1 VENLA
6 LETLMLACDS
16 LEGARPESVLFI
28 GAQSHPAL
36 RGQAGLVGWQALK
49 PLADAWDKAGFAR
62 SDTLPEG
69 KWPWVMVLPQKSR
82 NETLMWFALARDRL
96 AAGGKL
102 LVAMP
107 NTAGAS
113 RFEKELARATGR
125 VDSIQK
131 HKCRAFIATDDGSWN
146 EAIFAEWRE
155 LGHLRKIDGTEFVT
169 QPGIFSSAHIDPGSL
184 LLATNLPKS
193 LRGRVAD
200 LGAGWGY
207 LSAAALDACDAI
219 THIDLYEADARALEC
234 ARKNLA
240 RHAEKTAF
248 HWHDVTTG
256 LTENYDTILM
266 NPPFHSG
273 QATDVDLGRAFIG
286 SAIAA
291 LRRGGK
297 LLLVANRQLPYE
309 AVLESKALAWRK
321 IAEDPTY
328 KVIFAEKR

>member
-16 LEGARPESVLFI
+16 LGGSRPERMLFI
-28 GAQSHPAL
+28 GAQAHPTL
-36 RGQAGLVGWQALK
+36 CGREGLIGWQPLK
-49 PLADAWDKAGFAR
+49 PMADEWDKAGFAR

-82 NETLMWFALARDRL
+82 DETLLWFALARDRL

-125 VDSIQK
+125 IDSIQK

-155 LGHLRKIDGTEFVT
+155 LGHLRKINGTEFVT

-184 LLATNLPKS
+184 LLAQNLPKS
-193 LRGRVAD
+193 LRGRIAD

-207 LSAAALDACDAI
+207 LSAAALDACDGI

-234 ARKNLA
+234 ARKNLTNY
-240 RHAEKTAF
+240 AEKTDF

-256 LTENYDTILM
+256 LTETYDAILM

>member
-16 LEGARPESVLFI
+16 LGDTRPESMLFI
-28 GAQSHPAL
+28 GAQAHPAL
-36 RGQAGLVGWQALK
+36 LGHAGLVGWQALK
-49 PLADAWDKAGFAR
+49 PLADAWDKAGFSR

-82 NETLMWFALARDRL
+82 DETLLWFACARDRL
-96 AAGGKL
+96 VAGGKL

-155 LGHLRKIDGTEFVT
+155 LGHERKIDGTEFVT

-184 LLATNLPKS
+184 LLAQNLPKS
-193 LRGRVAD
+193 LRGRIAD
-200 LGAGWGY
+200 IGAGWGY
-207 LSAAALDACDAI
+207 LSAAALDICDGI

-240 RHAEKTAF
+240 RHAAKTAF
-248 HWHDVTTG
+248 HWYDVTTG
-256 LTENYDTILM
+256 LTENYDAILM

-273 QATDVDLGRAFIG
+273 QATDVDLGRAFIA
-286 SAIAA
+286 SAITA

-321 IAEDPTY
+321 IAEDPIY
-328 KVIFAEKR
+328 KIIFAEKR